1 MSLAEKQGNRN
12 SESNL
17 RKISL
22 GANNESQ
29 MKQNTLNE
37 GKGNKLGSELWLARE
52 GKATTIP
59 HNPHS
64 VDNVSMMLAI

>member
-1 MSLAEKQGNRN
+1 M
-12 SESNL
+12 NL
-17 RKISL
+17 K
-22 GANNESQ
+22 

>member
-1 MSLAEKQGNRN
+1 
-12 SESNL
+12 
-17 RKISL
+17 
-22 GANNESQ
+22 
-29 MKQNTLNE
+29 MKQNTLNA

-64 VDNVSMMLAI
+64 VDNVSMMMLAI